1 MRPEV
6 TQQQVHQELE
16 VVVVILVAWRAAEQT
31 ERYIYTQESTIHTFL
46 EPSTS
51 YWYTFFLLD

>member
-31 ERYIYTQESTIHTFL
+31 ERYIYTRVYNTYIFGA
-46 EPSTS
+46 
-51 YWYTFFLLD
+51 